1 LREGGRE
8 ERRKEE
14 GEKEVERKDGGK
26 KGWRE
31 WMHQGRNI
39 VYPYLYFYR
48 CSLFLFHFSNPLFS
62 LLITMDL
69 IALENRMVPVK
80 REKFGEKIGEK
91 KTEEFDRIR
100 TGMN

>member
-1 LREGGRE
+1 
-8 ERRKEE
+8 
-14 GEKEVERKDGGK
+14 
-26 KGWRE
+26 
-31 WMHQGRNI
+31 
-39 VYPYLYFYR
+39 
-48 CSLFLFHFSNPLFS
+48 
-62 LLITMDL
+62 MDL

>member
-1 LREGGRE
+1 MEG
-8 ERRKEE
+8 RR
-14 GEKEVERKDGGK
+14 DGGNGCIK
-26 KGWRE
+26 EGISSTLTCIFTAARLEAVK
-31 WMHQGRNI
+31 
-39 VYPYLYFYR
+39 
-48 CSLFLFHFSNPLFS
+48 CSIPLFLFHFSNPLFS